1 MFSVFTVL
9 DNIASF
15 DAELILLVC
24 SKALICHCCNRVCVF
39 VLCPLAPV
47 SPRSFDERLCTP
59 ASSQTY
65 AFFFHKDWFI
75 ISWLEHRETCL
86 LLHALPEYLC
96 ISCQVSQER
105 SSYLAQWNTGI
116 LLMRSCRIA
125 CLIFLQY
132 GKPLQIIWRLL
143 SALLPNLHLRFGVL
157 GQT

>member
-65 AFFFHKDWFI
+65 AFFFIKIDLLFLDWSTGKPVCFCTHYLNICGFPVRFHKSVHLTLRSETREFFWCGLVVLHVWFFF
-75 ISWLEHRETCL
+75 STGNPCRLSGGYWAPSFLT
-86 LLHALPEYLC
+86 C
-96 ISCQVSQER
+96 ISD
-105 SSYLAQWNTGI
+105 
-116 LLMRSCRIA
+116 
-125 CLIFLQY
+125 
-132 GKPLQIIWRLL
+132 
-143 SALLPNLHLRFGVL
+143 SAF
-157 GQT
+157 